1 MLLYDDKCGNVLK
14 SVERGRVLYDFDLN
28 MDGGHVKGTL
38 IRNSEEVIKNLY
50 ALKGESGMLFA
61 VGDGNHSLATAK
73 TCWENIK
80 SALPQEQRQNHPA
93 RFALCEVVNIFDPA
107 LKFEPIHR
115 YVKTERVEEFEKGL
129 KPEGGGTAYIV
140 KKGNVSKMCFNSN
153 IPDGIRMLDDY
164 ISGFIKE
171 YGGETDYI
179 HGVEELK
186 EITKS
191 GGIGIALPA
200 ISKDDFF
207 SLIIKGGNLPRKTFS
222 MGEGNEKRYYIEA
235 KKIIL

>member
-1 MLLYDDKCGNVLK
+1 
-14 SVERGRVLYDFDLN
+14 
-28 MDGGHVKGTL
+28 
-38 IRNSEEVIKNLY
+38 
-50 ALKGESGMLFA
+50 
-61 VGDGNHSLATAK
+61 
-73 TCWENIK
+73 
-80 SALPQEQRQNHPA
+80 
-93 RFALCEVVNIFDPA
+93 
-107 LKFEPIHR
+107 
-115 YVKTERVEEFEKGL
+115 
-129 KPEGGGTAYIV
+129 
-140 KKGNVSKMCFNSN
+140 
-153 IPDGIRMLDDY
+153 MLDDY